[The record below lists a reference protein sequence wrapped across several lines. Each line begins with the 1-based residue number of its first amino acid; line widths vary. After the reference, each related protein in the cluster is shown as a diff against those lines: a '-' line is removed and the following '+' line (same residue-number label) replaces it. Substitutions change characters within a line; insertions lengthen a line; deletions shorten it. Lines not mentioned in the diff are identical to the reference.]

1 MTIRIAVIWDLQ
13 VSPDVSE
20 KFTTSRLNGIMIQEL
35 TYKTI
40 GSMWCLLISERF
52 CQPVRRKIRVDGT
65 RNILR
70 QNVQANRLHL
80 CVSILLITWNSEVF
94 LAILNMI
101 LTVLLDV
108 LGFGRICR
116 LHFQNST
123 VVIQKAVVLEVML
136 VRQSMLQ
143 HIIIQ

>member
-52 CQPVRRKIRVDGT
+52 C
-65 RNILR
+65 
-70 QNVQANRLHL
+70 
-80 CVSILLITWNSEVF
+80 
-94 LAILNMI
+94 
-101 LTVLLDV
+101 
-108 LGFGRICR
+108 
-116 LHFQNST
+116 
-123 VVIQKAVVLEVML
+123 
-136 VRQSMLQ
+136 
-143 HIIIQ
+143 